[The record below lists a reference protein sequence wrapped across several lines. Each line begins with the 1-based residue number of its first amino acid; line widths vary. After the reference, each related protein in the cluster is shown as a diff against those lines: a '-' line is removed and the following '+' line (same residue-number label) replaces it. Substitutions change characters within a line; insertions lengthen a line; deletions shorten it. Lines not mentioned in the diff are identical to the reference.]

1 MEKAK
6 NITLAVLMLL
16 LACSILF
23 NVHQYVGTGNR
34 TYRDTVRVTWTD
46 TIPYYKPV
54 PKDSTVIRYITEV
67 LPVVPDTYN
76 NGGENIPDSCN
87 NEDIFIS
94 DSVKVS
100 IPITSKVYE
109 DSTYRAYV
117 SGYHANLDSIFI
129 FPEREVITITQKEK
143 IKRWGIGIQT
153 GYGFG
158 KNGAGPYIGI
168 GISYNLFRF

>member
-1 MEKAK
+1 MGKAK
-6 NITLAVLMLL
+6 NITFAVLVLL

-23 NVHQYVGTGNR
+23 NVHQYVNTGNR
-34 TYRDTVRVTWTD
+34 IYRDTVRTIWVD

-54 PKDSTVIRYITEV
+54 PKDSMVIRYITEV
-67 LPVVPDTYN
+67 LPVVPYTYN
-76 NGGENIPDSCN
+76 NGGKIIPDSCN
-87 NEDIFIS
+87 IS

-129 FPEREVITITQKEK
+129 FPTREVITITQKEK
-143 IKRWGIGIQT
+143 VKRWGLGIHA

-158 KNGAGPYIGI
+158 KNGSSPYIGI
-168 GISYNLFRF
+168 GITYNLFNF